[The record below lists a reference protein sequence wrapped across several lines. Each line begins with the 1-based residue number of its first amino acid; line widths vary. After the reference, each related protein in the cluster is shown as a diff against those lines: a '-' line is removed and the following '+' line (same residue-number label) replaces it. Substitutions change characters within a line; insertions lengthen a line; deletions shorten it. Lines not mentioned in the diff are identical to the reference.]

1 MKVRN
6 KKDRDYAHKCQAILV
21 VEDDEDIRDLVTDIL
36 ENEGFQVESAANGA
50 EGLRKLEKMPVPTL
64 VFLDLMMPSM
74 NGWEFLDA
82 RKKDKRLAGHRV
94 VTISALKPSESL
106 DDPTPLKVDGAIAK
120 PLSLE
125 RIWNNVNRYCRK
137 PSTALAS

>member
-1 MKVRN
+1 
-6 KKDRDYAHKCQAILV
+6 
-21 VEDDEDIRDLVTDIL
+21 
-36 ENEGFQVESAANGA
+36 
-50 EGLRKLEKMPVPTL
+50 MPVPTL

-82 RKKDKRLAGHRV
+82 RKKDQNLDRHKV
-94 VTISALKPSESL
+94 VTISAVDSSESL

-125 RIWNNVNRYCRK
+125 RIWTNVNKYCR
-137 PSTALAS
+137 PTPALAS